1 MAQLVDG
8 LVVGLT
14 GHARAALVDRAEGIP
29 LFAVETVRALIDQDL
44 VIARGGQYVPADGA
58 DLDLAAVGAP
68 ASLQALVAA
77 RLDALTT
84 EEKQVV
90 TAASV
95 LGTSFERDG
104 LVALGCD
111 LETLD
116 DVLTSLVRKEILAVQ
131 SDRFSAERGQHRF
144 VQSVV
149 RQVAYATQSRRDRK
163 GRHLAAAG
171 HLEADADPADELS
184 VLIASH
190 LLDAVDAGQ
199 AGDTDGPE
207 LTARACGHLE
217 RAAKR
222 ARSLG
227 APAEALNLL
236 EAALDRTTDRAE
248 RARLQLAAAPAAQDA
263 ARYAEAR
270 RHATEAAAAFDE
282 LGRPV
287 DAALAVAALATSL
300 STTGELTAA
309 VDAAEARYHAIR
321 DLPGADRARLA
332 LTNALSRA
340 TTRLTAWDVQARWT
354 EQALLLGEALDDRD
368 AVANALIQAGLR
380 YSTIGAPAAAKAAQ
394 EAAGRIARDHD
405 LWSALGRALVNLAS
419 QQNSRD
425 LALALASS
433 AEAIEVG
440 RRSGQQFMREFAM
453 LNQAIGL
460 WQAGRY
466 GEVGPLTS
474 TVWEQTVDPAS
485 MGVLRTLDCWL
496 ADAQGRSPDDVP
508 DVDAPLPDDADRAWL
523 VTGDVARARATGDD
537 TASAALAAQ
546 AMEHLVTAVGIEDDF
561 GVLWPSLVQAAL
573 AADDIDLA
581 ERLLEPVATAPSGL
595 VSPGVGAQW
604 LRLRGL
610 VAAARGADPADVEAD
625 LRAGIDALA
634 AYGAVGEVARAQEEL
649 ARWLVDQGRLDD
661 AAPLLVAARTTYAEI
676 GATGWL

>member
-1 MAQLVDG
+1 LG
-8 LVVGLT
+8 G
-14 GHARAALVDRAEGIP
+14 GPAAV
-29 LFAVETVRALIDQDL
+29 
-44 VIARGGQYVPADGA
+44 VPADGA
-58 DLDLAAVGAP
+58 DPDLAAVGAP

-77 RLDALTT
+77 RLDALAA
-84 EEKQVV
+84 EERQVV

-104 LVALGCD
+104 LIALGCD
-111 LETLD
+111 PATMD
-116 DVLTSLVRKEILAVQ
+116 DVLASLVRKEIPAVQ

-163 GRHLAAAG
+163 GRHVAAAE
-171 HLEADADPADELS
+171 HLEADADRADELS

-199 AGDTDGPE
+199 AGDSDVPE
-207 LTARACGHLE
+207 LTARACGYLE

-227 APAEALNLL
+227 ASAEALNLL

-248 RARLQLAAAPAAQDA
+248 RARLQLAAAPAAHDA

-270 RHATEAAAAFDE
+270 RHASEAAAAFDE

-287 DAALAVAALATSL
+287 EAALAVAALATTL
-300 STTGELTAA
+300 SATGELTDA
-309 VDAAEARYHAIR
+309 VEVAEARYHAIR
-321 DLPGADRARLA
+321 DLPGADRARLE
-332 LTNALSRA
+332 LTRALSRA
-340 TTRLTAWDVQARWT
+340 CSRLVTWDAQARWT
-354 EQALLLGEALDDRD
+354 EQMLLLGEALDDPD
-368 AVANALIQAGLR
+368 AVANALIQAGMR
-380 YSTIGAPAAAKAAQ
+380 YGTIGAPAAAKAAA
-394 EAAGRIARDHD
+394 EAAVRIARDPD
-405 LWSALGRALVNLAS
+405 LWTALGRALVNLS
-419 QQNSRD
+419 PQQNSRD

-460 WQAGRY
+460 WQAGRSD
-466 GEVGPLTS
+466 EVGPLTS
-474 TVWEQTVDPAS
+474 TVWEQTVDLAS

-496 ADAQGRSPDDVP
+496 ADAQGRPPDDVP

-523 VTGDVARARATGDD
+523 MAGDVARARAAGND
-537 TASAALAAQ
+537 AAAA
-546 AMEHLVTAVGIEDDF
+546 AVAANAAEHLVTAVGFEDDF
-561 GVLWPSLVQAAL
+561 GVIWPHLVQAAL
-573 AADDIDLA
+573 AAEEIDLA

-604 LRLRGL
+604 LRLRAL
-610 VAAARGADPADVEAD
+610 VAAARGTDPVAVEAA
-625 LRAGIDALA
+625 LRAGIDALT

-649 ARWLVDQGRLDD
+649 ARWLVEQSRPDD
-661 AAPLLVAARTTYAEI
+661 ARGAARVRPDDVPEI
-676 GATGWL
+676 GAAGWLERLDAWDSGRVARASA